1 VLIEMLDFSP
11 KGGDTGSDE
20 PGIKPRSTDEQM
32 NRMPAK
38 VDSDPDRPPPARGG
52 LFRKYVVMFVAIVSL
67 ALAINGA
74 SDIWF
79 SYHEQ
84 QDLLV
89 RIQREQVKSAVDKIG
104 QFLNEIT
111 AGLSWETQLSWSDTT
126 LNDWQFD
133 AVRVMRQVPALTEI
147 VQLDATGH
155 EQFRMSRE
163 APDVIESHVDH
174 SHDAAFIQATANK
187 IYYGRVY
194 FIDESQPHMT
204 IAMAG
209 VGPEFG
215 VVVGQVNLTFIWDV
229 ISQIRVGKHGQAY
242 VVDEAARLIAHPDI
256 SQVLRKTDMS
266 ALKQVQTARSG
277 LSRMQAARSGKFTD
291 QPDQLF
297 QGVDMQ
303 GVDITGRSVLSAYA
317 EVTPPGW
324 LVFAELPA
332 DEAYAPLYSSI
343 LRSGVVILVA
353 LVLAIFAGLLLARRM
368 VVPIRSLRDG
378 AVRIG
383 GGDLGQR
390 ISINTGDELEALG
403 EQFNAM
409 ASRLHESYAGL
420 ESKVEERTRQLEAA
434 NQAKSRFIAAASHD
448 LRQPLHAL
456 GLFVAQLHG
465 KLRASERN
473 QLIGRIDDA
482 LAAMNELFSALLDI
496 SKLDAG
502 ATTINITVFPVAQLL
517 AHAETTFAGT
527 AREKKLSFK
536 ALPSDAWVRSD
547 FILLQQIV
555 FNLVQNALRYTRSGG
570 VLVGCRKRGDQLR
583 IEVWDTGIGIPP
595 DQHDKIFGEFYR
607 LGEPDR
613 DRRAG
618 LGLGLAIV
626 DRLCRLLG
634 HPIAVKSTVGKGS
647 VFAVSVPLA
656 PANKRAIE
664 ASIVPRTQPSV
675 PDGKLVLVIDDDP
688 LVLEGMSG
696 IFRKWGCRV
705 ITADSDSK
713 ALKAAAEQDDRPD
726 LIISDYYLAN
736 GRTGI
741 DTIEW
746 LRGELSAEIPAFLI
760 SGDTDPATLLEA
772 KAKGFHLLHKPVDP
786 MALRAMFHQAVKPVP
801 RSVVRKLPET
811 EESRPDA
818 TSP

>member
-1 VLIEMLDFSP
+1 MSNSSP
-11 KGGDTGSDE
+11 NGSDA
-20 PGIKPRSTDEQM
+20 GL
-32 NRMPAK
+32 
-38 VDSDPDRPPPARGG
+38 PPTPRGG
-52 LFRKYVVMFVAIVSL
+52 LFLKYVAMFVFIVSL
-67 ALAINGA
+67 ALAINGV

-84 QDLLV
+84 QNLLF
-89 RIQREQVKSAVDKIG
+89 RIQREQARSAADKIG

-111 AGLSWETQLSWSDTT
+111 AGLVWETQVSLSDGT
-126 LNDWQFD
+126 LDEWKFD
-133 AVRVMRQVPALTEI
+133 AVRVMRQVPALAEI
-147 VQLDATGH
+147 VQLDATGR
-155 EQFRMSRE
+155 EQYRMSRE

-174 SHDAAFIQATANK
+174 SQEAAFSQAMANK
-187 IYYGRVY
+187 VYYGPVY
-194 FIDESQPHMT
+194 FIDESQPYMT

-209 VGPEFG
+209 VRPEFG
-215 VVVGQVNLTFIWDV
+215 VIVAQVNLTFIWDV
-229 ISQIRVGKHGQAY
+229 ISPIKVGKFGQAY

-266 ALKQVQTARSG
+266 GLAQVRAARAAESSG
-277 LSRMQAARSGKFTD
+277 LTD
-291 QPDQLF
+291 QPL
-297 QGVDMQ
+297 Q
-303 GVDITGRSVLSAYA
+303 GVDITGRGVLSTYA
-317 EVTPPGW
+317 EVKPPEVSNYNKVKPPEW
-324 LVFAELPA
+324 LVFAELPL
-332 DEAYAPLYSSI
+332 DEAYAPLYDSA
-343 LRSGVVILVA
+343 LRSGIVILVA
-353 LVLAIFAGLLLARRM
+353 LMLAIFAGLLLARRM
-368 VVPIRSLRDG
+368 VVPIRALRDG

-383 GGDLGQR
+383 SGDLGQR
-390 ISINTGDELEALG
+390 LSIKTGDELEALG

-409 ASRLHESYAGL
+409 AARLQESYADL
-420 ESKVEERTRQLEAA
+420 EGKVEERTRQLEAA
-434 NQAKSRFIAAASHD
+434 NQAKSRFVAAASHD

-465 KLRASERN
+465 KLRAAERS
-473 QLIGRIDDA
+473 QLISRIEDA
-482 LAAMNELFSALLDI
+482 LSAMNELFSALLDI

-527 AREKKLSFK
+527 AREKKLSFR

-570 VLVGCRKRGDQLR
+570 VLIGCRKRGNQLR
-583 IEVWDTGIGIPP
+583 IEVRDSGIGIAA

-626 DRLCRLLG
+626 DRLCRLLD
-634 HPIAVKSTVGKGS
+634 HPIEVKSTVGKGS
-647 VFAVSVPLA
+647 VFAVTVPLA

-664 ASIVPRTQPSV
+664 ASIVPRAQPSLSH
-675 PDGKLVLVIDDDP
+675 DKLVLVIDDDP

-705 ITADSDSK
+705 VTADSDSK
-713 ALKAAAEQDDRPD
+713 ALQAATEQDDLPD
-726 LIISDYYLAN
+726 LIISDYHLAN

-741 DTIEW
+741 ATIEW
-746 LRGELSAEIPAFLI
+746 LRGELSAQIPAFLI
-760 SGDTDPATLLEA
+760 SGDTDPAALHEA
-772 KAKGFHLLHKPVDP
+772 KVKGFYLLHKPVDP
-786 MALRAMFHQAVKPVP
+786 MALRAMFNQAVKPVP
-801 RSVVRKLPET
+801 RTVVRKLPDAEET
-811 EESRPDA
+811 RPDA

>member
-1 VLIEMLDFSP
+1 
-11 KGGDTGSDE
+11 
-20 PGIKPRSTDEQM
+20 
-32 NRMPAK
+32 
-38 VDSDPDRPPPARGG
+38 
-52 LFRKYVVMFVAIVSL
+52 MFVVIVSL
-67 ALAINGA
+67 ALAINGV

-84 QDLLV
+84 QNLLF
-89 RIQREQVKSAVDKIG
+89 RIQREQARSAADKIG

-111 AGLSWETQLSWSDTT
+111 AGLVWETHVSLSDGT
-126 LNDWQFD
+126 LDEWKFD
-133 AVRVMRQVPALTEI
+133 AVRVMRQVPALAEI
-147 VQLDATGH
+147 VQLDATGR
-155 EQFRMSRE
+155 EQYRMSRE
-163 APDVIESHVDH
+163 APDVVESHVDH
-174 SHDAAFIQATANK
+174 SQEAAFSQAMANK
-187 IYYGRVY
+187 VYYGPVY
-194 FIDESQPHMT
+194 FIDESQPYMT

-209 VGPEFG
+209 VRPEFG
-215 VVVGQVNLTFIWDV
+215 VIVAQVNLTFIWDV
-229 ISQIRVGKHGQAY
+229 ISPIKVGKYGQAY

-266 ALKQVQTARSG
+266 GLAQV
-277 LSRMQAARSGKFTD
+277 QAARAAESSGLTD
-291 QPDQLF
+291 KPL
-297 QGVDMQ
+297 Q
-303 GVDITGRSVLSAYA
+303 GVDITGRSVLSTYA
-317 EVTPPGW
+317 EVKPPEVSNYDKVKPPEW
-324 LVFAELPA
+324 LVFAELPL
-332 DEAYAPLYSSI
+332 DEAYAPLYESA
-343 LRSGVVILVA
+343 LRSGIVILVA

-368 VVPIRSLRDG
+368 VVPIRVLRDG
-378 AVRIG
+378 AARIG
-383 GGDLGQR
+383 SGDLGQR

-409 ASRLHESYAGL
+409 AARLQESYAGL
-420 ESKVEERTRQLEAA
+420 EGKVEERTRQLEAA
-434 NQAKSRFIAAASHD
+434 NQAKSRFVAAASHD

-465 KLRASERN
+465 KLRANERS
-473 QLIGRIDDA
+473 QIVSRIEDA
-482 LAAMNELFSALLDI
+482 LSAMNELFSALLDI

-502 ATTINITVFPVAQLL
+502 ATTVNITVFPVAQLL

-527 AREKKLSFK
+527 AREKKLSFRV
-536 ALPSDAWVRSD
+536 LPSNAWVRSD

-570 VLVGCRKRGDQLR
+570 VLVGCRKRGDQLH
-583 IEVWDTGIGIPP
+583 IEVWDSGIGIAA

-613 DRRAG
+613 DRRGG

-634 HPIAVKSTVGKGS
+634 HPIEVKSTVGKGS
-647 VFAVSVPLA
+647 VFAVTVPLA

-664 ASIVPRTQPSV
+664 ASIVPRSQPSLSH
-675 PDGKLVLVIDDDP
+675 DKLVLVIDDDP

-713 ALKAAAEQDDRPD
+713 ALKAASEQDDVPD
-726 LIISDYYLAN
+726 LIISDYHLAN

-741 DTIEW
+741 ATIEW
-746 LRGELSAEIPAFLI
+746 LRGELSAPIPAFLI
-760 SGDTDPATLLEA
+760 SGDTDPATLHEA
-772 KAKGFHLLHKPVDP
+772 KVKGFYLLHKPVDP
-786 MALRAMFHQAVKPVP
+786 MALRAMFNQAVKPVP
-801 RSVVRKLPET
+801 RAVVRKLPDA

>member
-1 VLIEMLDFSP
+1 MSNFSP
-11 KGGDTGSDE
+11 NGNDVGL
-20 PGIKPRSTDEQM
+20 
-32 NRMPAK
+32 
-38 VDSDPDRPPPARGG
+38 PPTPRGG
-52 LFRKYVVMFVAIVSL
+52 LFLKYVVMFVAIVIL
-67 ALAINGA
+67 ALAINGV

-84 QDLLV
+84 QNLLV
-89 RIQREQVKSAVDKIG
+89 RIQREQAKSAAEKIG
-104 QFLNEIT
+104 QFLNGIT
-111 AGLSWETQLSWSDTT
+111 AGLAWKTQLSWSDTT
-126 LNDWQFD
+126 LDEWQFD
-133 AVRVMRQVPALTEI
+133 AVRLLRQVPALTEI
-147 VQLDATGH
+147 VQLDATGR

-163 APDVIESHVDH
+163 APDVIASHADH
-174 SHDAAFIQATANK
+174 SQDTAFIQAMANK
-187 IYYGRVY
+187 VYYGPVY
-194 FIDESQPHMT
+194 FIDESQPYMT

-209 VGPEFG
+209 VRPEFG
-215 VVVGQVNLTFIWDV
+215 VIVGQVNLTFIWDV
-229 ISQIRVGKHGQAY
+229 VSQIKVGKRGQAY

-256 SQVLRKTDMS
+256 SQVLRMTDMS
-266 ALKQVQTARSG
+266 GLAQVR
-277 LSRMQAARSGKFTD
+277 AARTTELNGSPD
-291 QPDQLF
+291 QPL
-297 QGVDMQ
+297 Q
-303 GVDITGRSVLSAYA
+303 GVDIRGRSVLSAYS

-324 LVFAELPA
+324 LVFADLPI
-332 DEAYAPLYSSI
+332 DEAYAPLYDSA
-343 LRSGVVILVA
+343 LRSGIVILVA

-368 VVPIRSLRDG
+368 VVPIRALRDG

-383 GGDLGQR
+383 SGDLGQR

-403 EQFNAM
+403 DQFNAM
-409 ASRLHESYAGL
+409 AARLQESYAGL
-420 ESKVEERTRQLEAA
+420 EGKVEERTRQLEAA

-465 KLRASERN
+465 RLRAAERS
-473 QLIGRIDDA
+473 QIVGRIEAA
-482 LAAMNELFSALLDI
+482 LSAMNELFSALLDI

-502 ATTINITVFPVAQLL
+502 ATTINVTVFPVAQLL
-517 AHAETTFAGT
+517 AHAESTFAGA
-527 AREKKLSFK
+527 AREKKLSFR

-555 FNLVQNALRYTRSGG
+555 FNLVQNALRYTRRGG
-570 VLVGCRKRGDQLR
+570 VVVGCRKRGDQLR
-583 IEVWDTGIGIPP
+583 IEVWDSGIGIAA

-613 DRRAG
+613 DRRGG

-634 HPIAVKSTVGKGS
+634 HPIEVKSTVGKGS
-647 VFAVSVPLA
+647 VFAVTVPLA

-664 ASIVPRTQPSV
+664 ASIVPRAQPSLAN
-675 PDGKLVLVIDDDP
+675 DKLVLVIDDDP

-713 ALKAAAEQDDRPD
+713 ALKAVAEQDDLPD

-741 DTIEW
+741 ATIEW
-746 LRGELSAEIPAFLI
+746 LRGELSAPIPAFLI
-760 SGDTDPATLLEA
+760 SGDTDPATLHEA
-772 KAKGFHLLHKPVDP
+772 KVKGFHLLHKPVDP

-801 RSVVRKLPET
+801 RAVVRKLPDA

>member
-1 VLIEMLDFSP
+1 MLDFSP
-11 KGGDTGSDE
+11 KGGDTSSDE
-20 PGIKPRSTDEQM
+20 SGIKPVSTDEHM
-32 NRMPAK
+32 NRIPAK
-38 VDSDPDRPPPARGG
+38 PDSDSDRSPHARGG

-67 ALAINGA
+67 ALAINGV
-74 SDIWF
+74 SDVWF

-89 RIQREQVKSAVDKIG
+89 RIQREQAKSAADKIG
-104 QFLNEIT
+104 QFLNDIT
-111 AGLSWETQLSWSDTT
+111 AGLVWETQLSLSDST
-126 LNDWQFD
+126 LDEWQFD
-133 AVRVMRQVPALTEI
+133 AVRLFHQVPALTEI
-147 VQLDATGH
+147 VQLDAMGR
-155 EQFRMSRE
+155 EQYRMSRE
-163 APDVIESHVDH
+163 APDVIASHADH
-174 SHDAAFIQATANK
+174 SQEVAFIQAMANK
-187 IYYGRVY
+187 VYYGPVY
-194 FIDESQPHMT
+194 FIDESQPYMT
-204 IAMAG
+204 VAMAG
-209 VGPEFG
+209 VRPEFG
-215 VVVGQVNLTFIWDV
+215 VIVGQVNLTFIWDV
-229 ISQIRVGKHGQAY
+229 ISHIQVGKHGQAY
-242 VVDEAARLIAHPDI
+242 VIDQAARLIAYPDI

-266 ALKQVQTARSG
+266 DLAQVH
-277 LSRMQAARSGKFTD
+277 AARAAKSNGLPD
-291 QPDQLF
+291 QPL
-297 QGVDMQ
+297 Q
-303 GVDITGRSVLSAYA
+303 GVDIGGKRVLSAYA

-332 DEAYAPLYSSI
+332 DEAYGPLYDSA
-343 LRSGVVILVA
+343 LRSGVIILVA
-353 LVLAIFAGLLLARRM
+353 LALAIFAGLLLARRM
-368 VVPIRSLRDG
+368 VVPIRALQAG

-383 GGDLGQR
+383 GGDLAQR
-390 ISINTGDELEALG
+390 IAINTGDELEALG

-409 ASRLHESYAGL
+409 AARLHESYSGL
-420 ESKVEERTRQLEAA
+420 EGKVEERTRQLEAA
-434 NQAKSRFIAAASHD
+434 NQAKSRFVAAASHD

-456 GLFVAQLHG
+456 GLFVEQLRG
-465 KLRASERN
+465 KLSASERAH
-473 QLIGRIDDA
+473 IIRRIDDA

-583 IEVWDTGIGIPP
+583 IEVWDSGIGIAP

-634 HPIAVKSTVGKGS
+634 HPIEVKSTVGKGS

-746 LRGELSAEIPAFLI
+746 LRGELAAEIPAFLI

-811 EESRPDA
+811 EESRSDATPRKLPEAEESRPDA
-818 TSP
+818 APR

>member
-1 VLIEMLDFSP
+1 MTNFSP
-11 KGGDTGSDE
+11 NGSETGL
-20 PGIKPRSTDEQM
+20 
-32 NRMPAK
+32 
-38 VDSDPDRPPPARGG
+38 PPTPRGG

-67 ALAINGA
+67 ALAINGV

-84 QDLLV
+84 QNLLF
-89 RIQREQVKSAVDKIG
+89 RIQREQARSAADKIG

-111 AGLSWETQLSWSDTT
+111 SGLLWQTRVSLSDSTVDEWK
-126 LNDWQFD
+126 FD
-133 AVRVMRQVPALTEI
+133 AVRVMRQVPALAEL
-147 VQLDATGH
+147 VQLDVTGR
-155 EQFRMSRE
+155 EQYRMSRE

-174 SHDAAFIQATANK
+174 SQEAAFIQAMANK
-187 IYYGRVY
+187 VYYGPVY
-194 FIDESQPHMT
+194 FIDESQPYMT
-204 IAMAG
+204 IAIAG

-215 VVVGQVNLTFIWDV
+215 VIVAQVNLTFIWDV
-229 ISQIRVGKHGQAY
+229 ISPIKVGKHGQAY
-242 VVDEAARLIAHPDI
+242 VVDEAERLIAHPDI

-266 ALKQVQTARSG
+266 GLSQVRAARAAELSG
-277 LSRMQAARSGKFTD
+277 LTD
-291 QPDQLF
+291 QPL
-297 QGVDMQ
+297 QGL
-303 GVDITGRSVLSAYA
+303 DITGRRVLSTYA
-317 EVTPPGW
+317 EVKPPDVSNYDKVTPPGW

-332 DEAYAPLYSSI
+332 DEAYGPLYDSA
-343 LRSGVVILVA
+343 LRSGVIILVA
-353 LVLAIFAGLLLARRM
+353 LALAIFAGLLLARRM
-368 VVPIRSLRDG
+368 VVPIRALQAG

-409 ASRLHESYAGL
+409 AARLHESYAGL

-434 NQAKSRFIAAASHD
+434 NQAKSRFVAVASHD

-456 GLFVAQLHG
+456 GLFVEQLQG
-465 KLRASERN
+465 KLRASERAH
-473 QLIGRIDDA
+473 IISRIKDA
-482 LAAMNELFSALLDI
+482 LSATNELFSALLDI

-502 ATTINITVFPVAQLL
+502 ATTVNITVFPVAQLL
-517 AHAETTFAGT
+517 AHAETTFAGA
-527 AREKKLSFK
+527 AREKELTFR

-555 FNLVQNALRYTRSGG
+555 FNLVHNALRYTRNGG
-570 VLVGCRKRGDQLR
+570 VLVGCRKRGDRLR
-583 IEVWDTGIGIPP
+583 IEVWDSGIGIPP

-634 HPIAVKSTVGKGS
+634 HPIEVKSTVGKGS
-647 VFAVSVPLA
+647 VFAVTVPLA
-656 PANKRAIE
+656 SADKRAIE
-664 ASIVPRTQPSV
+664 ASIVPRAQPSLSF
-675 PDGKLVLVIDDDP
+675 DKLVLVIDDDP

-705 ITADSDSK
+705 ITADSDSE
-713 ALKAAAEQDDRPD
+713 ALKAAAEQDDVPD
-726 LIISDYYLAN
+726 LIISDYHLAN

-741 DTIEW
+741 ETIEW
-746 LRGELSAEIPAFLI
+746 LRGEMSAPVPAFLI
-760 SGDTDPATLLEA
+760 SGDTDPATLHEA
-772 KAKGFHLLHKPVDP
+772 KVKGFHLLHKPVNP
-786 MALRAMFHQAVKPVP
+786 MALRAMFNQAVKPVP
-801 RSVVRKLPET
+801 RAVVRKLPDA